1 MKKSKGYIGVFL
13 GFGTILLILVTIYVI
28 ISLSAPPIG
37 DQIVHEVGEL
47 AGAVSKAV
55 PKP

>member
-1 MKKSKGYIGVFL
+1 MKRKGYVGVFL
-13 GFGTILLILVTIYVI
+13 GFGTILLILVAIYVI
-28 ISLSAPPIG
+28 ISIFAPPIG
-37 DQIVHEVGEL
+37 DQVVHEVGEL